1 MMLFLW
7 PYQNTELDSDKE
19 DEYEKYDSMW
29 DSFADQQIINSGAT
43 ILYSHIEISDSPGRN
58 RIIVRRND

>member
-1 MMLFLW
+1 MLFLW

-19 DEYEKYDSMW
+19 DEYEKYNSMW
-29 DSFADQQIINSGAT
+29 DGFADQQNINSGAT
-43 ILYSHIEISDSPGRN
+43 ILHSHIEISDSSGRN